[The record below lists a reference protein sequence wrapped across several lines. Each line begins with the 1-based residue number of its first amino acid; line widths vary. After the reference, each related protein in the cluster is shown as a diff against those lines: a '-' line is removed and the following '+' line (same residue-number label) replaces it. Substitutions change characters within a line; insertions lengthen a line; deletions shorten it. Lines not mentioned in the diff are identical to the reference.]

1 MAWHFLPI
9 GDPVLQWRWQFAD
22 DDTGSVLKQSD
33 NSFKTLYDCVED
45 ARCHGY
51 AKESANRGS

>member
-33 NSFKTLYDCVED
+33 DTFKTLYDCVED

-51 AKESANRGS
+51 AKESASP